1 MTKPTANEI
10 TRAFRDV
17 EDDLGTDKSTE
28 FLCAIVADRLGIDY
42 SDVIAGLAEGARGE
56 TP

>member
-42 SDVIAGLAEGARGE
+42 GDVIAGLAEGARGE